1 MIMSLLKAI
10 WAVLPRLPAVLLLAG
25 AITLLQLHAIAWWSE
40 HDASYGWLWAVVI
53 EAGAIWLWASRRW
66 YCNVIAVF
74 ATALALIVPLSE
86 LAQPVLD
93 DQRTAQTAADTLPQ
107 RTAAAEARIR
117 SLEASLA
124 QYNANSRSRAGW
136 YGLIESTQQQ
146 LTAARADL
154 AQLQAETAPAPAE
167 LSLWLPLA
175 VQMISMVLLQC
186 LIVLTTRR
194 IFAPVN
200 VDPVIKSRDDE
211 ESAPAGEA
219 AEGFSGDSRPE
230 DDFRWLTDREA
241 QRDEERVQ
249 AFKTAVGI
257 LNKTG
262 KAEVLK
268 PTALHPAQD
277 AAATS
282 LP

>member
-1 MIMSLLKAI
+1 MIITLLNRVPALALLI
-10 WAVLPRLPAVLLLAG
+10 GAVV
-25 AITLLQLHAIAWWSE
+25 LLQLHSIAWWSE
-40 HDASYGWLWAVVI
+40 YDNQTGWLWAMVI
-53 EAGAIWLWASRRW
+53 EAGAVWLWAARRW
-66 YCNVIAVF
+66 YCNLIAVF

-107 RTAAAEARIR
+107 RTAAAAARIR

-124 QYNANSRSRAGW
+124 QYNANSQYRAGW
-136 YGLIESTQQQ
+136 HGLIGDTQAQ
-146 LTAARADL
+146 LTAAREDL
-154 AQLQAETAPAPAE
+154 ARLQAETAPAE

-186 LIVLTTRR
+186 LIVLTTRQV
-194 IFAPVN
+194 FAPVH
-200 VDPVIKSRDDE
+200 VDPAVEPQDDE

-219 AEGFSGDSRPE
+219 AAGRSGDSHST
-230 DDFRWLTDREA
+230 DVDWLMERELA
-241 QRDEERVQ
+241 RQKLADQ
-249 AFKTAVGI
+249 ARRTAAAIVEM
-257 LNKTG
+257 TR
-262 KAEVLK
+262 ATAK
-268 PTALHPAQD
+268 PVAVHPAQD

>member
-1 MIMSLLKAI
+1 MIITLLNRVPALALLI
-10 WAVLPRLPAVLLLAG
+10 GAVV
-25 AITLLQLHAIAWWSE
+25 LLQLHSIAWWSE
-40 HDASYGWLWAVVI
+40 YDSQTGWLWAMVI
-53 EAGAIWLWASRRW
+53 EAGAVWLWAARHW
-66 YCNVIAVF
+66 YCNLIAVF

-93 DQRTAQTAADTLPQ
+93 DQRTAQTATDTLPQ

-186 LIVLTTRR
+186 LIVLTTRQV
-194 IFAPVN
+194 FAPVH
-200 VDPVIKSRDDE
+200 VDPAVEPQDDE

-219 AEGFSGDSRPE
+219 AAGRSGDSHST
-230 DDFRWLTDREA
+230 DVDWLMERELA
-241 QRDEERVQ
+241 RQKLADQ
-249 AFKTAVGI
+249 ARRTAAAIVEM
-257 LNKTG
+257 TR
-262 KAEVLK
+262 ATAK
-268 PTALHPAQD
+268 PVAVHPAQD